1 MNILEI
7 EKLTKN
13 YKKFSLD
20 NISFTL
26 PEGAIMGL
34 IGENGAGKSTL
45 LKVLAGAYRPDS
57 GEIHVF
63 GEKAEI
69 HNPADA
75 MRYGIGCVYQELSFI
90 PDLTVAENIL

>member
-34 IGENGAGKSTL
+34 IGENGAGKTTIINL
-45 LKVLAGAYRPDS
+45 ITGAVKKSGGKIKIFGKDS
-57 GEIHVF
+57 EGLSEDDF
-63 GEKAEI
+63 AL
-69 HNPADA
+69 
-75 MRYGIGCVYQELSFI
+75 IGTRCV
-90 PDLTVAENIL
+90 

>member
-20 NISFTL
+20 NISFPL

-34 IGENGAGKSTL
+34 IGEKGAGKTTIINLITGAVKKSGGKTVDRIKKSHAYETAL
-45 LKVLAGAYRPDS
+45 QLKEEGKIR
-57 GEIHVF
+57 HF
-63 GEKAEI
+63 GI
-69 HNPADA
+69 
-75 MRYGIGCVYQELSFI
+75 SFH
-90 PDLTVAENIL
+90 DRA

>member
-34 IGENGAGKSTL
+34 IGETEPVRL
-45 LKVLAGAYRPDS
+45 P
-57 GEIHVF
+57 
-63 GEKAEI
+63 
-69 HNPADA
+69 
-75 MRYGIGCVYQELSFI
+75 
-90 PDLTVAENIL
+90 

>member
-34 IGENGAGKSTL
+34 IGENGAGKTTIINL
-45 LKVLAGAYRPDS
+45 ITGAVKKS
-57 GEIHVF
+57 CIHYLPKKQVP
-63 GEKAEI
+63 K
-69 HNPADA
+69 
-75 MRYGIGCVYQELSFI
+75 
-90 PDLTVAENIL
+90 TK